1 MCGAPLTTDAG
12 AAGAGLEIESAKA
25 ELRATSYRGQPV
37 IILEVGGSISQT
49 AAMVLA
55 HNMRQ
60 AGFTVDEQV
69 MDWGTVLARRA
80 RRDNWSMFSVYSNGT
95 DMLSPLTH
103 FYVASTCADFP
114 GWSCDNAVPPMLQA
128 FARAED
134 EASRKRIAAELQEA
148 MYRLTPN
155 VMWGQFSIPAGYR
168 TTLKNM
174 IESAYP
180 MFWQVE
186 KT

>member
-1 MCGAPLTTDAG
+1 
-12 AAGAGLEIESAKA
+12 
-25 ELRATSYRGQPV
+25 
-37 IILEVGGSISQT
+37 
-49 AAMVLA
+49 
-55 HNMRQ
+55 MRQ

-134 EASRKRIAAELQEA
+134 DASRKRIAAELQEA
-148 MYRLTPN
+148 MYRLKQN

>member
-1 MCGAPLTTDAG
+1 
-12 AAGAGLEIESAKA
+12 
-25 ELRATSYRGQPV
+25 
-37 IILEVGGSISQT
+37 
-49 AAMVLA
+49 
-55 HNMRQ
+55 
-60 AGFTVDEQV
+60 
-69 MDWGTVLARRA
+69 
-80 RRDNWSMFSVYSNGT
+80 MFSVYSNGT
-95 DMLSPLTH
+95 DMFSPLNH

-134 EASRKRIAAELQEA
+134 EAARRRISTEIQEA

-168 TTLKNM
+168 THLTNM
-174 IESAYP
+174 IQSAYP

-186 KT
+186 RT